1 MSSKL
6 PPGIHSVFK
15 ERVVLSVRAPEGN
28 SERAGLMRKL
38 VEEMAERKATGHLN
52 DWIVEALL
60 ERMVSQAANA
70 KHGMTSACSGA
81 ACQPGEGRAVEQSQ
95 PVERVLPPAHAAEH
109 GDGVDTLVAATA
121 TTPKAMPSGLKGV
134 M

>member
-15 ERVVLSVRAPEGN
+15 ERVVLSVRAPEGS

-70 KHGMTSACSGA
+70 KHGMTIGWSGA
-81 ACQPGEGRAVEQSQ
+81 ACQPGEGRGGAQSL
-95 PVERVLPPAHAAEH
+95 PVERVLPAVQAAEH
-109 GDGVDTLVAATA
+109 DDGVDRLVAATTA
-121 TTPKAMPSGLKGV
+121 TPKTMPSGLKRA